1 MICDA
6 SDVKDPVERA
16 IQKHILAYKWTFGNK
31 ELFLFDFASSDT
43 ILKESVFLAN
53 IRPTHSNNVAIKTV
67 KANAGLFS
75 NFVSNATK
83 NLLH

>member
-16 IQKHILAYKWTFGNK
+16 IQKHILAYKWTFGI
-31 ELFLFDFASSDT
+31 F
-43 ILKESVFLAN
+43 LKESVFLAN

>member
-6 SDVKDPVERA
+6 SNVKDTVERA
-16 IQKHILAYKWTFGNK
+16 IQKHILAYEGTFCNK
-31 ELFLFDFASSDT
+31 ELFLFDLASSDT

-53 IRPTHSNNVAIKTV
+53 IRRTHSNDVVIKIV

-75 NFVSNATK
+75 SFVSNATT